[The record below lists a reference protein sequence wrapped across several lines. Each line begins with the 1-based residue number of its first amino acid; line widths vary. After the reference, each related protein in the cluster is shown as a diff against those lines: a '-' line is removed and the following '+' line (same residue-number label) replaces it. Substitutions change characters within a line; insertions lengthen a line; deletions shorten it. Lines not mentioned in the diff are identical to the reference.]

1 MTVWYGVANGADF
14 SIAEKKSARAGID
27 LATVRDPRAW
37 VEIADPSL
45 IGVFDRNTMRYA
57 LRNAAIVPAEKPRRS
72 SPTTLRP
79 IGLRGCPAARV

>member
-57 LRNAAIVPAEKPRRS
+57 WEH
-72 SPTTLRP
+72 
-79 IGLRGCPAARV
+79 GLLDLLIDRDGEPVIAVTRQQMVVWLT